1 MEPIEATR
9 TENKIMITRVGLKF
23 ARALDYQTWQR
34 AGLKISRIADASAW
48 CLGDWLVYG
57 QNRHPDRY
65 REAIAVTHLDYQRLR
80 NYAAVARRFKLSRWR
95 DRLSHQH
102 HAEVASLPSAD
113 QDRWLDLAEK
123 LGWSRNEPRRHI
135 RADRGG
141 DGGLERSSLLRL
153 RSTAKHVAAW
163 REAAE
168 RMSQD
173 LEEWIITTLD
183 DRAAE
188 DPSPFTVAGDR
199 SHDLMRPAQFRSI
212 SQRS

>member
-1 MEPIEATR
+1 
-9 TENKIMITRVGLKF
+9 
-23 ARALDYQTWQR
+23 
-34 AGLKISRIADASAW
+34 
-48 CLGDWLVYG
+48 LVYG

-65 REAIAVTHLDYQRLR
+65 REAIAFVHLDYQTLR
-80 NYAAVARRFKLSRWR
+80 NYAWVARRFELGRRR
-95 DRLSHQH
+95 DRLSLQH

-113 QDRWLDLAEK
+113 QDRWLDMAEK
-123 LGWSRNEPRRHI
+123 LGWSRNELRRHI
-135 RADRGG
+135 RADRGR
-141 DGGLERSSLLRL
+141 DGGLDRSSLLRL
-153 RSTAKHVAAW
+153 KSAAEHVDA

-188 DPSPFTVAGDR
+188 DLSPFTVAGDG
-199 SHDLMRPAQFRSI
+199 SHDLMRPAQFRSM